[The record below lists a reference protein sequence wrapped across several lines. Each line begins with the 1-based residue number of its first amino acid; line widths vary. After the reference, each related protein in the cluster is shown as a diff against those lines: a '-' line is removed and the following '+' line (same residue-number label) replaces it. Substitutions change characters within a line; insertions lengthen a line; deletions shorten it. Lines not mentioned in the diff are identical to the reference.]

1 MNDEAERGPQIID
14 AHQELVRHVE
24 QTAGRIR
31 ALSIATVLVAA
42 ILAVSCLYQLLL
54 PLAGTTT
61 ISVNLTDPV
70 NVGTEL
76 VVLLLVILWLYVGFR
91 DLRFSSRLSRE
102 IRLARSKEKE
112 IRDRIS

>member
-1 MNDEAERGPQIID
+1 MSDEAERGPQIID

-31 ALSIATVLVAA
+31 ALSIVTVLVAA
-42 ILAVSCLYQLLL
+42 VLAVSYLYQLLL

-61 ISVNLTDPV
+61 VSVSLTDPV

-76 VVLLLVILWLYVGFR
+76 VVLLLVTLWLYVGFR
-91 DLRFSSRLSRE
+91 DLRFSTGLARE
-102 IRLARSKEKE
+102 IKAARSKEKE
-112 IRDRIS
+112 IQDRIS

>member
-1 MNDEAERGPQIID
+1 MSDEAERGPQIID

-31 ALSIATVLVAA
+31 ALSMLTIMVAA
-42 ILAVSCLYQLLL
+42 VLAVSYLYQLVL
-54 PLAGTTT
+54 PLAGTTAV
-61 ISVNLTDPV
+61 SVNLTDPV

-76 VVLLLVILWLYVGFR
+76 VVLLLVVLWLYVGLR

-102 IRLARSKEKE
+102 IRLARSKEE
-112 IRDRIS
+112 DIQDRIS